1 MRTVVNQ
8 PFSVPKCVRLAR
20 MSEKS
25 YELLCKTFAAVPER
39 TKNQLELILG
49 RKFMGYAGGNF
60 SDFEKQN
67 LKGSAATDY
76 NAVDDSDEIHR
87 VMMEIEPLLEASR
100 CRNWRSFGA
109 TVCCRHG
116 GIERVLIWCWS
127 GTLESCSPW
136 VHQTHHRE

>member
-1 MRTVVNQ
+1 MTVDVKSMRTVVNQ

-67 LKGSAATDY
+67 LK
-76 NAVDDSDEIHR
+76 
-87 VMMEIEPLLEASR
+87 
-100 CRNWRSFGA
+100 
-109 TVCCRHG
+109 
-116 GIERVLIWCWS
+116 
-127 GTLESCSPW
+127 
-136 VHQTHHRE
+136 